1 MWRAL
6 CERKIMLKKKY
17 GIRFPEIRTM
27 EPLVP
32 ISVFSEQFVREAE
45 DTFVQT
51 FDVLHSLTNYVIEK
65 NRTQNLGEQ
74 LNARRTA
81 LDTQMEQA
89 VEQGRIALREYTEQ
103 LQIRLKA
110 EKEQM
115 ELDVKALSVKVRQMV
130 DECSVT
136 AEEAIRENQ
145 LWLGMIQ
152 RQQNFLNS
160 IQPYIEQLK
169 DDYARRKEYIQYC
182 DMQRKAFGYIE
193 GYLKEMV

>member
-1 MWRAL
+1 M
-6 CERKIMLKKKY
+6 
-17 GIRFPEIRTM
+17 
-27 EPLVP
+27 
-32 ISVFSEQFVREAE
+32 
-45 DTFVQT
+45 QT

-81 LDTQMEQA
+81 FDTQMEQA

>member
-169 DDYARRKEYIQYC
+169 DDYVRRKEYIQYC

-193 GYLKEMV
+193 GYLREMV

>member
-1 MWRAL
+1 
-6 CERKIMLKKKY
+6 MLKRKY

-45 DTFVQT
+45 ETFVQT

-65 NRTQNLGEQ
+65 NRTQEFGEQ
-74 LNARRTA
+74 LNARRKA
-81 LDTQMEQA
+81 LDTQVEQA
-89 VEQGRIALREYTEQ
+89 VEQEQIALREYSEQ

-110 EKEQM
+110 EKKQM

-136 AEEAIRENQ
+136 TEEAIRENQ
-145 LWLGMIQ
+145 LWLEMI
-152 RQQNFLNS
+152 RHQQDFLNS

-182 DMQRKAFGYIE
+182 DMQRKAFGYIK